1 MEDKAIVELYWERR
15 ESAISESAGKY
26 GAYLGQIARNI
37 LSSHEDCEE
46 CVNDAYLKAWNS
58 IPPAKPDSLKAFLG
72 KIARNLALDRYRA
85 ENAKKRG
92 EGNAA
97 AAIDELSELSDGRD
111 MEESLTDR
119 MVLKPVLEGFLRGLK
134 DEERRIFLKRYW
146 YFMSVK
152 NIAEDMQ
159 LGESKVKMTL
169 LRSRGKLKEMLEREG
184 IGL

>member
-1 MEDKAIVELYWERR
+1 
-15 ESAISESAGKY
+15 
-26 GAYLGQIARNI
+26 
-37 LSSHEDCEE
+37 
-46 CVNDAYLKAWNS
+46 
-58 IPPAKPDSLKAFLG
+58 
-72 KIARNLALDRYRA
+72 
-85 ENAKKRG
+85 
-92 EGNAA
+92 
-97 AAIDELSELSDGRD
+97 

-119 MVLKPVLEGFLRGLK
+119 IVLKPVLEGFLRGLK

-152 NIAEDMQ
+152 DIAEDMQ